1 MIPVT
6 ERYRLACKLP
16 IRNSYF
22 LLKYGL
28 YDKKAKSKINMNTM
42 PNAQPFSNI
51 NQTYDEIKTNTL
63 DYISCE
69 PNRVRLNESF
79 TFIQDKNTI
88 ATVQNV
94 GFWSEEL
101 SNENGTFENNPYL
114 IYYFNNII
122 SFTDLTLYFQDVVSD
137 FNVYYYLVNGLDE
150 KLVVTRTIKGNNDL
164 IVQTNDEITISNTI
178 KFNRIKIEFIKTKDP
193 YRFIKFS
200 EVDFGIYRTF
210 TYDEIETI
218 DIIEEF
224 SIDSSEL
231 SSNSMNITIKDY
243 NNEYNVLN
251 TNNKLSLLQ
260 ERQEITAYYYLKVG
274 TIYKEISLGTYLL
287 KNIETGAQELKLEC
301 YDDTYFMNKT
311 YYGSL
316 FYKNEKMSK
325 ILQDIFTYFN
335 YTNYELAEELDN
347 IRLSGYIPAVEMK
360 EAIRLVAEAG
370 QCVVV
375 KNRYGITR
383 IFKNFDNSVK
393 LFTIGEH
400 EDMVATKNLYDTV
413 VEVIEYNYTLSAE
426 DEEVEL
432 YNDTIEKAGT
442 YHILF
447 NSVPL
452 YYDKYKNDFNTL
464 QAEIKDVEN
473 KYTITQLSATG
484 CTIVTRYDN
493 QQILLKGLVYTE
505 NKKTIR
511 KSKNE
516 ETIADENSINT
527 IDNCLITSANS
538 NQVVDWKLSRS
549 DIKYNFNCLLT
560 PYIESGDKCK
570 IQIPFKDKNGNFIK
584 KEFIPTNLTFSN
596 SIRQS
601 IEGE

>member
-6 ERYRLACKLP
+6 ENYRLACKSP

-28 YDKKAKSKINMNTM
+28 YDKKAKSKINMVTM
-42 PNAQPFSNI
+42 PNAQAFSNP
-51 NQTYDEIKTNTL
+51 NQTFDEIKTNVL

-69 PNRVRLNESF
+69 PNRVRLNDTF

-88 ATVQNV
+88 ATTQNV
-94 GFWSEEL
+94 GYWSKEL
-101 SNENGTFENNPYL
+101 SNENGTFTDNPYL
-114 IYYFNNII
+114 IYYFNNEIG
-122 SFTDLTLYFQDVVSD
+122 FADLTLYFQDVVSD
-137 FNVYYYLVNGLDE
+137 FKVYYYLTSGGTD
-150 KLVVTRTIKGNNDL
+150 KLVVTRSVQNNTEL
-164 IVQTNDEITISNTI
+164 IVQTNDEITITGAI
-178 KFNRIKIEFIKTKDP
+178 KFNKIKIEFIKTLDP
-193 YRFIKFS
+193 YRFIKFE

-274 TIYKEISLGTYLL
+274 LNFKEISLGTYLL

-335 YTNYELAEELDN
+335 YTNYELASELDN
-347 IRLSGYIPAVEMK
+347 IRLTGYIPGVEMK

-393 LFTIGEH
+393 LFTTSEY

-413 VEVIEYNYTLSAE
+413 IETIEYNYT
-426 DEEVEL
+426 DGTEEVEL
-432 YNDTIEKAGT
+432 YNDTLEKAGT
-442 YHILF
+442 YNILF

-452 YYDKYKNDFNTL
+452 MYEKYKDNFNALKGTI
-464 QAEIKDVEN
+464 ENVEN
-473 KYTITQLSATG
+473 NYTITSLSATG

-493 QQILLKGLVYTE
+493 QQVLLKGYVYTE

-511 KSKNE
+511 KSKNADV
-516 ETIADENSINT
+516 IADESTINT
-527 IDNCLITSANS
+527 IDNCLITANNS
-538 NQVVDWKLSRS
+538 NNVVDWKLSRS

-560 PYIESGDKCK
+560 PYIENGDKCK
-570 IQIPFKDKNGNFIK
+570 IQIPFKDKNGNYVR